1 MNITLIAALSQNGVI
16 GKDGGLP
23 WSLPDDLQ
31 HFKKLTLGKPIVM
44 GHATAK
50 SIKRPL
56 PKRTNLV
63 LSRGGKELVPGF
75 VHVHS
80 IDDAIAHAEQEDAK
94 ELFVIGGA
102 QVYALFLP
110 ITTRLELTHVEAEV
124 DGDTRFPYV
133 DMSEWACVH
142 EARHERDE
150 RHAFA
155 FRMAS
160 YERVGAS
167 RTE

>member
-1 MNITLIAALSQNGVI
+1 MLITLIAALAHNRVI

-31 HFKKLTLGKPIVM
+31 HFKKLTLHKPVVM

-50 SIKRPL
+50 SLRGPL

-63 LSRGGKELVPGF
+63 LSHGVVSLPGF
-75 VHVHS
+75 TQVHAKEE
-80 IDDAIAHAEQEDAK
+80 AIAHAEREQAS
-94 ELFVIGGA
+94 ELCVIGGA
-102 QVYALFLP
+102 QIYTLFMP
-110 ITTRLELTHVEAEV
+110 IATRLELTHVEGDV
-124 DGDTRFPYV
+124 NGDTLFPYF
-133 DMSEWACVH
+133 DMNEWECENEVRH
-142 EARHERDE
+142 EADD

-160 YERVGAS
+160 YVRKA
-167 RTE
+167 

>member
-1 MNITLIAALSQNGVI
+1 MNITLIAALSTNRVI

-31 HFKKLTLGKPIVM
+31 HFKKLTLGKPVVM
-44 GHATAK
+44 GHATAR
-50 SIKRPL
+50 SIGRPL

-63 LSRGGKELVPGF
+63 LSRTALTLPGF

-80 IDDAIAHAEQEDAK
+80 AEDAIAHASREGAS
-94 ELFVIGGA
+94 ELSVIGGA

-110 ITTRLELTHVEAEV
+110 AATRLELTHVEAEV
-124 DGDTRFPYV
+124 EGDTLFPYIN
-133 DMSEWACVH
+133 MNEWHCDGETRH
-142 EARHERDE
+142 EADA

-160 YERVGAS
+160 YRKRSVLPAP
-167 RTE
+167 

>member
-1 MNITLIAALSQNGVI
+1 MEITLIAAVAQNLAI

-50 SIKRPL
+50 SLRKPL

-63 LSRGGKELVPGF
+63 LSRGIVTLAGF
-75 VHVHS
+75 IHVHS
-80 IDDAIAHAEQEDAK
+80 REDAIAHAEQEQAS
-94 ELFVIGGA
+94 ELCVIGGA
-102 QVYALFLP
+102 QIYALFLP
-110 ITTRLELTHVEAEV
+110 IATRLELTHVEGV
-124 DGDTRFPYV
+124 VTGDTIFPDF
-133 DMSEWACVH
+133 DMAEWKRKKELHHVA
-142 EARHERDE
+142 DD

-155 FRMAS
+155 FRMVS
-160 YERVGAS
+160 YVRKA
-167 RTE
+167 